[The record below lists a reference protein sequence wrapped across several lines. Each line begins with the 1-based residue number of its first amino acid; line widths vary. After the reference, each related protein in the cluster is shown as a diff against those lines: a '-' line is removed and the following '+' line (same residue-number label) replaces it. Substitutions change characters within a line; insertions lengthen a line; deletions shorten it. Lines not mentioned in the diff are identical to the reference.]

1 MLNIDK
7 YKVSIEDLKCKD
19 VLENLDFKTTKEITP
34 VKDIIGQNRAVQ
46 AIEFGLKMKQKGYN
60 IYVAGASGVGRT
72 RYTYNLI
79 KKNLKSNRNLKDWV
93 YVNNFK
99 NANEPVSLS
108 FKPGE
113 GKVFKKDIED
123 IIDKLKNEVTKIFNS
138 KEYEY
143 HSRIL
148 MSELETNIENIIKEL
163 NEFARPRG
171 FKFQA
176 TDKGLMSIPIK
187 ENGELMQESELG
199 NLTAIEVQTI
209 REEGLKLNQDSKD
222 YIDKIKMCEEV
233 YKNKLKELDKTVGK
247 SLVSFY
253 EQYLINKYGN
263 DEKIKKYIDDLC
275 IDIVT
280 NIDKFKEEDGDNR
293 QNPMAMLGIMSTKNQ
308 DKFFNRYKVNLF
320 IDNSECNQCK
330 IISESNPT
338 YYNLVGCIEYKNE
351 IGALTTSFMEI
362 KPGALHKANGGYLIL
377 NVKDLLSNPFSW
389 DCLKRALKTGT
400 ISIESLNKQFGY
412 LVTSTLKPEPIELD
426 IKIILIGDNYL
437 YSMLY
442 AYEEDFRNLFKI
454 MADFDIEI
462 DKNQENIYKTT
473 QLIASKCEEENL
485 KHFTKEAVEKLIEYS
500 TRVSDSKDKLTARF
514 NKILDII
521 YEADAIS
528 DENQEYITGI
538 DVKNAIE
545 QKRYRNNKYEEKL
558 NEMFKD
564 GTLLI
569 DIDGEKVGQ
578 INGLAVM
585 GTGEYSFG
593 KPSKITAS
601 TYNGRSGVIN
611 IEREIKQSGSIHDK
625 GVLILSGYLGSR
637 YGKEKPLSITTSIT
651 FEQNYSGVDG
661 DSASSTELYAIISSI
676 ANIPI
681 KQYIAVTGSVS
692 QKGEIQPI
700 GGINEKIEG
709 FFDVCKI
716 KGFTG
721 NQGVMMP
728 IQNVKNLLLK
738 DEVVEAI
745 KEGKFNI
752 YAIKSIEEGLE
763 ILTGKSMKEIDKLVN
778 ENLDRYRNSSNDNTD
793 KEENRNK

>member
-7 YKVSIEDLKCKD
+7 YKVNIEDLKCKTA
-19 VLENLDFKTTKEITP
+19 LDNINFKTTDEILP
-34 VKDIIGQNRAVQ
+34 IREIIGQNRAVQ

-60 IYVAGASGVGRT
+60 IYVAGASGIGRT
-72 RYTYNLI
+72 SYTHNLI
-79 KKNLKSNRNLKDWV
+79 EKNFKSNDNLKDWV

-99 NANEPVSLS
+99 NANEPIALS
-108 FKPGE
+108 FKIGE
-113 GKVFKKDIED
+113 GKEFKKDIED
-123 IIDKLKNEVTKIFNS
+123 IIDKLKNEVPKIFNS

-163 NEFARPRG
+163 NEFAKPRG
-171 FKFQA
+171 FKFQV
-176 TDKGLMSIPIK
+176 TDRGLISIPMK
-187 ENGELMQESELG
+187 ENGELMQENEIG
-199 NLTAIEVQTI
+199 ALTTIEVQKI

-222 YIDKIKMCEEV
+222 YIDKIKMCEELH
-233 YKNKLKELDKTVGK
+233 KNKTQELDKTVGK
-247 SLVSFY
+247 SLISFY

-263 DEKIKKYIDDLC
+263 DEKVKKYIDDLC
-275 IDIVT
+275 IDIVN
-280 NIDKFKEEDGDNR
+280 NIDKFKGEDEDNR
-293 QNPMAMLGIMSTKNQ
+293 QNSMTMLGIISPKNQ
-308 DKFFNRYKVNLF
+308 DKFFNKYRVNLF
-320 IDNSECNQCK
+320 IDNSECNKCK
-330 IISESNPT
+330 IITESNPT

-377 NVKDLLSNPFSW
+377 NIKDLLSSPFSW
-389 DCLKRALKTGT
+389 DCLKRALKTGN
-400 ISIESLNKQFGY
+400 ISIESLNKQHGY

-426 IKIILIGDNYL
+426 IKVILIGDNYF

-454 MADFDIEI
+454 MADFDIKI
-462 DKNQENIYKTT
+462 DKNEENIYKTV
-473 QLIASKCEEENL
+473 QLIANKCKEENL

-500 TRVSDSKDKLTARF
+500 TRVSDSKDKLTARL

-528 DENQEYITGI
+528 NENKKYITEE
-538 DVKNAIE
+538 DVKNAIY
-545 QKRYRNNKYEEKL
+545 QKKYRNNKYEEKL
-558 NEMFKD
+558 NDMFKD

-601 TYNGRSGVIN
+601 TYNGRRGVIN

-637 YGKEKPLSITTSIT
+637 YGKEKPLSITTSVT
-651 FEQNYSGVDG
+651 FEQNYNGVDG

-745 KEGKFNI
+745 KDGKFNI

-763 ILTGKSMKEIDKLVN
+763 ILTGKSIEEIDKLVN
-778 ENLDRYRNSSNDNTD
+778 DNLDRYRNSSKEDN
-793 KEENRNK
+793 KK